1 MTGRNDP
8 CPCGSGQRYK
18 HCHGAAA
25 ADSPDVLARHGV
37 DAHRRNEV
45 TAAER
50 FYRQALALA
59 PDHPLA
65 LHYLGVALYQQKRLD
80 EAVPLLDRAALLAP
94 AEPEFHN
101 NRGLAL
107 AASLRDA
114 ESVGAYRRALELN
127 PLHAG
132 AWSNLG
138 LALQA
143 AGDIEGAIDAFHR
156 GLAVAPDF
164 APLHWNL
171 ALAWLLVGDYARG
184 FAEYEWRLRTPEL
197 AAQLRVYA
205 GPRWDGGDP
214 SGRTILVT
222 AEQGLGDTI
231 QFMRFASSLA
241 DRGARVVAVVPAPL
255 RRLASTVRGVAQSV
269 AIGEPLPAYDAYV
282 PLMSLPHILA
292 IRLDHVAG
300 EPRYMHAETMP
311 LPGDALNV
319 GIAWAGAPE
328 NTLNARR
335 SIALAM
341 LAPLFDI
348 PGVRLYSLKRDGE
361 ALTAADEPWSGRLV
375 GVPSRGDFDTMASLV
390 ASLDLV
396 ISVDTSLAHLAGALG
411 KRVFVLL
418 SYVPDWRWMLE
429 RTDSPWY
436 PTARLFRQRAP
447 GDWTSAIESA
457 VDAVREELR

>member
-8 CPCGSGQRYK
+8 CPCGSGKRYK

-25 ADSPDVLARHGV
+25 ESPDVLARQGV
-37 DAHRRNEV
+37 DAHRRSDVPE
-45 TAAER
+45 AER
-50 FYRQALALA
+50 LYRRALALA

-80 EAVPLLDRAALLAP
+80 EAMPLLDRAAALVP
-94 AEPEFHN
+94 GEPEFHN

-114 ESVGAYRRALELN
+114 DAVAAYRRALELD
-127 PLHAG
+127 PRHAG

-143 AGDIEGAIDAFHR
+143 TGDIEGAIEAFHN
-156 GLAVAPDF
+156 GLAVATDF
-164 APLHWNL
+164 PQLHWNL
-171 ALAWLLVGDYARG
+171 ALALLLVGDYARG
-184 FAEYEWRLRTPEL
+184 WREYEWRLRTPEL
-197 AAQLRVYA
+197 AAQVRGYA
-205 GPRWDGGDP
+205 GPRWDGADATGK
-214 SGRTILVT
+214 TILVT

-231 QFMRFASSLA
+231 QFLRFVSPLA
-241 DRGARVVAVVPAPL
+241 DRGARVIVAVPAPL
-255 RRLASTVRGVAQSV
+255 RELASTARGVAQSI
-269 AIGEPLPAYDAYV
+269 ALDDPLPPYDAYV
-282 PLMSLPHILA
+282 PLMSLPHNLGIA
-292 IRLDHVAG
+292 LDDVTG
-300 EPRYMHAETMP
+300 SVPYLHAASMP
-311 LPGDALNV
+311 LASDALNV
-319 GIAWAGAPE
+319 GVAWAGAPD

-335 SIALAM
+335 SVALAK
-341 LAPLFDI
+341 LAPLFEV

-361 ALTAADEPWSGRLV
+361 ALTPYDRPWSERLV
-375 GVPSRGDFDTMASLV
+375 AMPSRDNFDTMASLV

-418 SYVPDWRWMLE
+418 SYVPDWRWMLD
-429 RTDSPWY
+429 RADSPWY

-447 GDWTSAIESA
+447 GDWSSAVESA
-457 VDAVREELR
+457 ARALGEELR